1 MSSEIKVSKFLSL
14 VLRHRPDIIGL
25 CLDKAGWTKITDLV
39 EKARKVGVNLTSAL
53 ILQIVTSSDK
63 QRFSISP
70 DGSRIRAN
78 QGHSVPLELGL
89 PEMEP
94 PDTLYH
100 GTARRNLAAIRS
112 QGINRGK
119 RNHVHLS
126 ADISSAISVGS
137 RHGQPVVL
145 IVLAADM
152 NRAGFRFYRSE
163 NGVWLTEHVPPEYL
177 SLVRDPSCRVIML

>member
-1 MSSEIKVSKFLSL
+1 MPTRVKFSKFLSL

-25 CLDKAGWTKITDLV
+25 CLDEAGWTKITDLV
-39 EKARKVGVNLTSAL
+39 EKARKVGVNLTSTL
-53 ILQIVTSSDK
+53 ILQVATASDK

-70 DGSRIRAN
+70 DGKRIRAN
-78 QGHSVPLELGL
+78 QGHSVAVELGL
-89 PEMEP
+89 LEKEP

-100 GTARRNLAAIRS
+100 GTARHNLAAIRS
-112 QGINRGK
+112 QGINHGK

-126 ADISSAISVGS
+126 SDISSAISVGS

-145 IVLAADM
+145 IVLAAEM

-163 NGVWLTEHVPPEYL
+163 NGVWLTEYVPPEYL
-177 SLVRDPSCRVIML
+177 MLLRVSSCRANMR